1 MKAERT
7 QRARNLDNEEK
18 GDVPA
23 VRTRDVRRMG
33 TESLGTPMTG
43 YVGISSWSGCG
54 GREVGSASTFA

>member
-7 QRARNLDNEEK
+7 QLARNLDNEEK

-23 VRTRDVRRMG
+23 VFTRDVRRMG
-33 TESLGTPMTG
+33 TESPMTG